1 MNERAN
7 WLAMRYTLTATASAA
22 ALLLTAPTLAQVDPK
37 VAAQCKDARD
47 FLGCVKAFTTPAS
60 QSSDDLTALR
70 GSMKQ
75 VAARL
80 SSGTNLRDSTITF
93 QPVIDQLALV
103 EGSFPESLA
112 VQKASLASR
121 LFNVMQSAWDL
132 QIRAKSYQL
141 SEYMKGEDVYACEV
155 LKQSADAF
163 NSAYGSSAI
172 NWNYTKGLF
181 GLSIC
186 RVPYGQLPLDYMY
199 PIVIRILNEGS
210 ISPAEIASREAQSK
224 EADAKQKREEEMAR
238 MEPWEKHLEKNPN
251 LKEWVN
257 ANPKVAE
264 IEKAKFLGRQSKPEA
279 VMPPSGTSWKW

>member
-1 MNERAN
+1 
-7 WLAMRYTLTATASAA
+7 MRYLLTATASAA
-22 ALLLTAPTLAQVDPK
+22 AVLLTAPAWAQVDPK
-37 VAAQCKDARD
+37 VAAQCRDARD

-60 QSSDDLTALR
+60 QPSDDLTGLR
-70 GSMKQ
+70 GAMKQ

-155 LKQSADAF
+155 LKQSVDAF

-172 NWNYTKGLF
+172 NWSYTKGLF

-210 ISPAEIASREAQSK
+210 ISPAEIASREAQAK
-224 EADAKQKREEEMAR
+224 EADAKLKREEEMAR
-238 MEPWEKHLEKNPN
+238 MEPWEKHLEKNPK

-257 ANPKVAE
+257 SNPKVAE
-264 IEKAKFLGRQSKPEA
+264 IEKAKFLDRQSKSEA
-279 VMPPSGTSWKW
+279 VILPSGTTWKW